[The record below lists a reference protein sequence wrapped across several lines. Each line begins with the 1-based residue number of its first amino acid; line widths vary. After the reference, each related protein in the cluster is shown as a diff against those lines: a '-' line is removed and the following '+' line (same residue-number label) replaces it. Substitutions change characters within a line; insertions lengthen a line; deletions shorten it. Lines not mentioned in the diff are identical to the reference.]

1 MQRQDAGLAIEEDE
15 EEGSQPGA
23 AAAVAASQRAAG
35 PVRSLVPP
43 LQLPLVLEATQ
54 HQEQAAAPVRPLATR
69 RLGSQDRQADESG
82 EHTV

>member
-23 AAAVAASQRAAG
+23 AAAVAAQRAAG

-82 EHTV
+82 EHMV